1 MTQPDVIETRTRD
14 ITPNSHALLRYAAY
28 LIREAVAVQEIE
40 SGRMDT
46 FLRPEEKGRDFLLEM
61 NAYAEKLLAQLEKQ
75 NAAIGE

>member
-28 LIREAVAVQEIE
+28 LIREAV
-40 SGRMDT
+40 
-46 FLRPEEKGRDFLLEM
+46 PEEKGRDFLLEM